1 MANKVY
7 FEYLIDKTGQPVY
20 VRDVDA
26 AAEIASIKERISH
39 STQIIGFT
47 STALQ
52 DGDTVSTLQ
61 PVFTGSLLKTTG
73 FETGDLVYYRPAAV
87 NSVAQAT
94 REFICLNVKTS
105 ESAEASLIWCEYGST
120 GSLGS
125 LAFKDNVGFEYTPKG
140 SVAVSLGVTND
151 EVVGEYT
158 QGKVDPGTNPS
169 IQDGFLNQGKPTEVT
184 PGDLPSFAVEYDATN
199 RCISFA
205 WNPGTKTTV
214 VAGTKPSIDTTK
226 FNPGTPTKVTLPSVT
241 KKQVVIGVGV
251 SNAVFTG
258 TKESIIGS

>member
-1 MANKVY
+1 MPNKVY

-20 VRDVDA
+20 VHDVDA

-47 STALQ
+47 STSLQ

-61 PVFTGSLLKTTG
+61 PVFNGSLLKTTG

-87 NSVAQAT
+87 DGVAQAT

-140 SVAVSLGVTND
+140 SVSLTLNKTATT
-151 EVVGEYT
+151 VVGSYT
-158 QGKVDPGTNPS
+158 QGSVTPGTDPS

-214 VAGTKPSIDTTK
+214 VAGTKPSIDKTK
-226 FNPGTPTKVTLPSVT
+226 FNPGSQTKVTLPQVET
-241 KKQVVIGVGV
+241 KEVIANITG
-251 SNAVFTG
+251 NATFTG
-258 TKESIIGS
+258 TKESVIGS